1 MNIGRSILRFF
12 DRFKYIIVGVLGVV
26 MLTVVGENSL
36 LQRYRYSR
44 QISELEEEI
53 DKQKTRFVKD
63 SLRLSDLERNPDAI
77 RKIARERYF
86 MKAYDEDIFVLSDDL
101 EEEEE
106 VTHAQAQ

>member
-1 MNIGRSILRFF
+1 MRFL
-12 DRFKYIIVGVLGVV
+12 DRFKYIIVSVLGLLL
-26 MLTVVGENSL
+26 LTVIGENSL

-53 DKQKTRFVKD
+53 DKQQTRFLKD
-63 SLRLSDLERNPDAI
+63 SLRLSELERNPDEI

-101 EEEEE
+101 EEEE
-106 VTHAQAQ
+106 VSDAATQ

>member
-1 MNIGRSILRFF
+1 MNIGKNILRFL

-36 LQRYRYSR
+36 LQRYRYSQ
-44 QISELEEEI
+44 QIGELEEEI
-53 DKQKTRFVKD
+53 DKQQTRFVRD
-63 SLRLSDLERNPDAI
+63 SLRLSELERNPDAI
-77 RKIARERYF
+77 RKIALERYF

-106 VTHAQAQ
+106 AHATTQ